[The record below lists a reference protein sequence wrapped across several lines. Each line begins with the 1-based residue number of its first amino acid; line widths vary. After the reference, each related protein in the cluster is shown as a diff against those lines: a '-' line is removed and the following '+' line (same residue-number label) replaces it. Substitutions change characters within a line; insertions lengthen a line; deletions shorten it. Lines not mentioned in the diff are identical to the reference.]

1 MEEQENGSGG
11 GRVALAGRD
20 RYAACDE
27 FDWRF
32 TFLWMEVAMS
42 KRVSAVLGLLLFA
55 TAVASARIV
64 ETGDVEQGFMS
75 FLPR

>member
-1 MEEQENGSGG
+1 MEERENSSEG
-11 GRVALAGRD
+11 GRGAFAGRG

-27 FDWRF
+27 LDGRF

-55 TAVASARIV
+55 TAVASAQIV
-64 ETGDVEQGFMS
+64 ETGGVEQGLMS